1 VAVVVTAA
9 GMIMLLTA
17 PFGSERLFTVFQF
30 RGLCQVSYSKPRLTS
45 VPRLTVCNLSMY
57 PKCPFYEV
65 HGRESCN
72 NSQHIDQGICPMIS
86 DDHH

>member
-1 VAVVVTAA
+1 MAVIVTAA

-17 PFGSERLFTVFQF
+17 PFGSERLFTIIQF
-30 RGLCQVSYSKPRLTS
+30 WGLYPVSYSKPRLTS

-65 HGRESCN
+65 HGRESCKE
-72 NSQHIDQGICPMIS
+72 SQHIDQI
-86 DDHH
+86 